1 MNNNEA
7 YDYEGNKYINPTL
20 SRDEQMQFIDNLRSI
35 QAKNNAE
42 IQADTRNLGTDVI
55 PTQGGLVGGEDYF
68 MQRYQTPQVDSMVAN
83 LSATAQAKALSDVLA
98 GLSAQYKQRFMK
110 ARLNQERR
118 ANARSLMGSGGGNQL
133 PPTTGNVI
141 EKNTDGKVQEGKIV
155 DNPDAM
161 KDTQNYGTKPH
172 AERNGTGYFDFSGL
186 NPLNPNPDLGTQG
199 GWQHGR

>member
-35 QAKNNAE
+35 QANNNAG

-83 LSATAQAKALSDVLA
+83 LRATAQAKALADVLA
-98 GLSAQYKQRFMK
+98 GLSAQYKQRLMRS
-110 ARLNQERR
+110 RLNQERR
-118 ANARSLMGSGGGNQL
+118 ANAKQDALQRQATS
-133 PPTTGNVI
+133 GNVI
-141 EKNTDGKVQEGKIV
+141 EKEPSGSVQEGKIV

-161 KDTQNYGTKPH
+161 KDTQNYGTQPY
-172 AERNGTGYFDFSGL
+172 AEKKGTGYFDFSGA
-186 NPLNPNPDLGTQG
+186 NPLAPNHDLGKQG
-199 GWQHGR
+199 GWQHGRQ

>member
-35 QAKNNAE
+35 QANNNAE
-42 IQADTRNLGTDVI
+42 IQTDTRNLGTDVI

-83 LSATAQAKALSDVLA
+83 LRATAQAKALADVLA
-98 GLSAQYKQRFMK
+98 GLSAQYKQRLMRS
-110 ARLNQERR
+110 RLNQERR
-118 ANARSLMGSGGGNQL
+118 ASMASARQSLSQNSPATSGKVVEKD
-133 PPTTGNVI
+133 TSGNVQS
-141 EKNTDGKVQEGKIV
+141 GKVV

-186 NPLNPNPDLGTQG
+186 NPLSPNPDLGTQG

>member
-7 YDYEGNKYINPTL
+7 YDFEGNKYINPTL
-20 SRDEQMQFIDNLRSI
+20 SRDEQMQFIDNLRGI
-35 QAKNNAE
+35 QANHNAE

-55 PTQGGLVGGEDYF
+55 PTQGGLVGSEDYF

-83 LSATAQAKALSDVLA
+83 LRATAQAKALSDVLA

-118 ANARSLMGSGGGNQL
+118 ANARSLMGSGGGVVGNQL

-141 EKNTDGKVQEGKIV
+141 ENDTSKNIQRGRLRN
-155 DNPDAM
+155 NPRAI
-161 KDTQNYGTKPH
+161 KDTNDE
-172 AERNGTGYFDFSGL
+172 AIDNGG
-186 NPLNPNPDLGTQG
+186 G
-199 GWQHGR
+199 GW

>member
-35 QAKNNAE
+35 QANNNAG
-42 IQADTRNLGTDVI
+42 IQADTRNLGTDVV

-68 MQRYQTPQVDSMVAN
+68 LQRYQTPQVDSMVAN
-83 LSATAQAKALSDVLA
+83 LRATAQAKALSDVLA
-98 GLSAQYKQRFMK
+98 GLSAQYKQRLMK
-110 ARLNQERR
+110 SRLNQERR

-141 EKNTDGKVQEGKIV
+141 EKNTDGKIQEGTV
-155 DNPDAM
+155 QDNLNSA
-161 KDTQNYGTKPH
+161 KDVPNGQTPYDNDDDYFYLNGLKLRKPK
-172 AERNGTGYFDFSGL
+172 AGSNTYII
-186 NPLNPNPDLGTQG
+186 N
-199 GWQHGR
+199 

>member
-7 YDYEGNKYINPTL
+7 YDYKGNKYINPTL

-35 QAKNNAE
+35 QANNNAG
-42 IQADTRNLGTDVI
+42 IQADTRNLGTDVA

-83 LSATAQAKALSDVLA
+83 LRATAQAKALSDVLA
-98 GLSAQYKQRFMK
+98 GLSAQYKQRLMRS
-110 ARLNQERR
+110 RLNQERR
-118 ANARSLMGSGGGNQL
+118 ANAKQDALQRQATSGKVVEKD
-133 PPTTGNVI
+133 TSGNVQS
-141 EKNTDGKVQEGKIV
+141 GKVV

>member
-20 SRDEQMQFIDNLRSI
+20 SRDEQMQFIDNLRGI
-35 QAKNNAE
+35 QANNNAE
-42 IQADTRNLGTDVI
+42 IQTDTRNLGTDVI

-83 LSATAQAKALSDVLA
+83 LRATAQAKALADVLA
-98 GLSAQYKQRFMK
+98 GLSAQYKQRLMRS
-110 ARLNQERR
+110 RLNQERR
-118 ANARSLMGSGGGNQL
+118 ASMASARQNFLQNSPAISGKVVEKDTN
-133 PPTTGNVI
+133 GNVQS
-141 EKNTDGKVQEGKIV
+141 GKVV